1 MRLGYH
7 IFIVVLLTLSSI
19 SVIAHKTPLVQY
31 TKIGDVW
38 EAGFTFMPRQPV
50 IGEKI
55 RLVTT
60 VEHPGA
66 IIDGDVDVFISVFRD
81 DSRHK
86 WYGGASYKEPA
97 VVQIQKREATL
108 FDNKYFNTPYKGE
121 SMRSNRIY
129 FESDVV
135 LDQPGNY
142 QVIVDYYENGQY
154 MGQLNMAGLDIE
166 TRTLGPLFL
175 VFSAV
180 ILVGAVLGVRWGV
193 L

>member
-1 MRLGYH
+1 MRVGRT
-7 IFIVVLLTLSSI
+7 IAIIALLFFLPAITF
-19 SVIAHKTPLVQY
+19 AHKTPLVQY
-31 TKIGDVW
+31 TKIGDIW

-50 IGEKI
+50 VGEKI

-60 VEHPGA
+60 VEHPGD

-97 VVQIQKREATL
+97 VVLIQKKEALL
-108 FDNKYFNTPYKGE
+108 FDNRYFDSPYKDE
-121 SMRSNRIY
+121 TVRSNRIY

-154 MGQLNMAGLDIE
+154 MGQFTMAGLDVE

-175 VFSAV
+175 VFTFV
-180 ILVGAVLGVRWGV
+180 ILFSALFGVKWGI